1 MPGLRPIRM
10 SENTAPNRPV
20 NLIAALLLVIALMGA
35 FVIGNHVDRAA
46 ADPAPTDPVDPSVRG
61 LVTQGT
67 GSIDATPNQLEF
79 TVTVSN
85 SASQTAGAIARTGA
99 DLHKVKTA
107 LLKAGVA
114 SKDITTQNLSIQPN
128 YDYSGST
135 QRITGYSASEDL
147 SVLVRQLASAGSVI
161 STAATVAG
169 NSVSVGNISMT
180 IGDTDS
186 LMAQARAKA
195 VAAARSAASSLAGAA
210 GLHVGKAVY
219 IEDVTGA
226 GVPVDYAVPGAM
238 SSLAAG
244 KSIPIS
250 AGSQKVTVNV
260 KVRWTLS

>member
-1 MPGLRPIRM
+1 M
-10 SENTAPNRPV
+10 SENTAPNRSL

-46 ADPAPTDPVDPSVRG
+46 ADPAPADPVDPSVRG

-67 GSIDATPNQLEF
+67 GSIDATPNQLQF

-85 SASQTAGAIARTGA
+85 NAAQTAGAIARTSG
-99 DLHKVKTA
+99 DLHKVKAA
-107 LLKAGVA
+107 LLKAGIA
-114 SKDITTQNLSIQPN
+114 SKDITTQDLSIQPN
-128 YDYSGST
+128 YDYSGGT
-135 QRITGYSASEDL
+135 QRVTGYSASEDL
-147 SVLVRQLASAGSVI
+147 SVLVRKLASAGSVI

-180 IGDTDS
+180 IGDRNS
-186 LMAQARAKA
+186 LVAQARAKA
-195 VAAARSAASSLAGAA
+195 VADARSAARSLAGAA
-210 GLHVGKAVY
+210 GLHVGRAVY
-219 IEDVTGA
+219 IEEVAGG
-226 GVPVDYAVPGAM
+226 GVPVDYPVAAGLGD
-238 SSLAAG
+238 LAAS